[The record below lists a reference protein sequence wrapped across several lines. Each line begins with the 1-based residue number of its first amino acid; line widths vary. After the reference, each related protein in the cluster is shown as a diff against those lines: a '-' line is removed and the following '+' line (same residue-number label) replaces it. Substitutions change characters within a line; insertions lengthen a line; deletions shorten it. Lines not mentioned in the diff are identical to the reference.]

1 MPVLK
6 CHCVEVRAT
15 CGLHRTGWEKHQ
27 CTKAYSDKED
37 ARKAMSFSV
46 MRIKATECSFLIFG
60 QQSQKQMLHYVNFCH
75 WHLAPWQD

>member
-1 MPVLK
+1 MQHVGCIEQAGK
-6 CHCVEVRAT
+6 STSAQ
-15 CGLHRTGWEKHQ
+15 KH
-27 CTKAYSDKED
+27 TLIKD
-37 ARKAMSFSV
+37 ARKAVCFSV